1 MTIKTIG
8 RSLIVVIVII
18 MAYLIYLGLFTSVR
32 FSKKNIGPYYLVCE
46 KYIGDYSNTGEVMD
60 RIYNDL
66 KKDNV
71 DAERGFGLYY
81 DNPREVEESKLRSIV
96 GCVLERDYINRIDEL
111 RKKYRIEEFPQN
123 QCLTTSFPYKG
134 TLSIYMGIIKVYPKL
149 SEEIEKGGYK
159 MVPVME
165 MYDSNQGKI
174 DYIAGVGLDQEYYK
188 KLIEK

>member
-1 MTIKTIG
+1 MSIKTIG

-46 KYIGDYSNTGEVMD
+46 KYIGAYSNTGEVMD
-60 RIYNDL
+60 RIYNEL

-96 GCVLERDYINRIDEL
+96 GCILERDYHNRLNEL
-111 RKKYRIEEFPQN
+111 KKKYRIELFPQT
-123 QCLTTSFPYKG
+123 QCITTSFPYKG
-134 TLSIYMGIIKVYPKL
+134 TLSIFMGIIKVYPGL

-159 MVPVME
+159 QVPVME
-165 MYDSNQGKI
+165 IYDSARGKI
-174 DYIAGVGLDQEYYK
+174 DYFAGVGLDEGYYN
-188 KLIEK
+188 KLISK